1 MLLRL
6 TKSLIIIIIRCMR
19 KTISINKSKK
29 PRLSKF
35 GFGLNT
41 KALFKDGST
50 VVLRHESETY
60 YLRLTKNNKVILTK

>member
-1 MLLRL
+1 MLLWL
-6 TKSLIIIIIRCMR
+6 TKKLIITIIRRMR
-19 KTISINKSKK
+19 KTSSITKSKR

-35 GFGLNT
+35 DFGLNT
-41 KALFKDGST
+41 KSLFKDSST